1 MAAGLALACAVLFRE
16 PIGLIGCVMTLLA
29 LALGLLR
36 RIRALRAHDIVVAG
50 GAVAAILLALNA
62 SGLLTAY
69 RIHYQGVPAGKSIVS
84 HGIAHNLYIGLGS
97 EPNEPNPFG
106 IQWSDTAGANAVK
119 AVDPTIPYGSEKY
132 FDTLMS
138 LYFKAVRDHPFG
150 VARIYASRMSRVLGP
165 LILPI
170 IFITLAAIFAG
181 LALPR
186 AQGPPSPYHH
196 VLIDFSLVV
205 AIGTLLQAAQAVLTV
220 PTLAYYFQAD
230 LGLYVLGALAFDVW
244 FRVIWSD
251 PFRRGG
257 DRRADDLPRPQTAN
271 NPERP
276 CLAQRAGGLR
286 PRYRTGGWRLGARA
300 GLCAAILQARA
311 RICRNGRRVRR
322 E

>member
-1 MAAGLALACAVLFRE
+1 LRHPRPGEWAWLAAAGLALVCAVLFRE

-36 RIRALRAHDIVVAG
+36 RIRALRAGDIVVAG

-62 SGLLTAY
+62 GGLLTAY
-69 RIHYQGVPAGKSIVS
+69 RIHYQGVPAGKGIIS

-106 IQWSDTAGANAVK
+106 IQWSDSVGESAVR
-119 AVDPTIPYGSEKY
+119 AVDPTISYGSERY
-132 FDTLMS
+132 FSTLMS
-138 LYFKAVRDHPFG
+138 LYFKAVRDHPFA
-150 VARIYASRMSRVLGP
+150 VARIYASRMSRVIGP

-170 IFITLAAIFAG
+170 IFITLTAIFAG

-186 AQGPPSPYHH
+186 AQGPPSPHNG
-196 VLIDFSLVV
+196 VLIDFSLVL

-244 FRVIWSD
+244 YRAIWND
-251 PFRRGG
+251 PFGRGPG
-257 DRRADDLPRPQTAN
+257 RRADDLLRPQTD
-271 NPERP
+271 
-276 CLAQRAGGLR
+276 LLQF
-286 PRYRTGGWRLGARA
+286 ARVD
-300 GLCAAILQARA
+300 
-311 RICRNGRRVRR
+311 VR
-322 E
+322 